1 MPRVDLDAVTFDTGS
16 WEVTPEQVE
25 GLAVIAD
32 AVNRAI
38 AANPSEVSLI
48 EGHTDA
54 VGSEIDNLSFFRSAR
69 RSGRAGAHWAIRGAG
84 REPDD
89 PRVW

>member
-1 MPRVDLDAVTFDTGS
+1 
-16 WEVTPEQVE
+16 
-25 GLAVIAD
+25 
-32 AVNRAI
+32 
-38 AANPSEVSLI
+38 LI

-89 PRVW
+89 PRVWWAIWKFQRADPSGL